1 MTKRSR
7 RRAAPAPDRPRP
19 GERPHSSRSIEVQVR
34 STVRRGWVDTNA
46 IADAAHGAARAE
58 GFRAGTLSIA
68 IVGRAA
74 MARLHADHSGDPTPT
89 DVLTFDLGCDS
100 RRGHIDGEIIVC
112 ADVAYAAARRR
123 GALAEL
129 VLYVVHGV
137 LHLAGHDDHA
147 DAAYRRM
154 HRREDEILTALGW
167 GPVFA
172 KNSPSESAARTRR

>member
-1 MTKRSR
+1 
-7 RRAAPAPDRPRP
+7 
-19 GERPHSSRSIEVQVR
+19 
-34 STVRRGWVDTNA
+34 
-46 IADAAHGAARAE
+46 
-58 GFRAGTLSIA
+58 
-68 IVGRAA
+68 

-172 KNSPSESAARTRR
+172 KNSPSESATRTRR